1 MCGENACE
9 AENDRNERSD
19 TPPVFIE
26 RVQAMATL
34 KSDAKY
40 AKQHERRA

>member
-1 MCGENACE
+1 MCGENARE

-26 RVQAMATL
+26 RVQTMAAL
-34 KSDAKY
+34 KSDAKH
-40 AKQHERRA
+40 AKQHERCA